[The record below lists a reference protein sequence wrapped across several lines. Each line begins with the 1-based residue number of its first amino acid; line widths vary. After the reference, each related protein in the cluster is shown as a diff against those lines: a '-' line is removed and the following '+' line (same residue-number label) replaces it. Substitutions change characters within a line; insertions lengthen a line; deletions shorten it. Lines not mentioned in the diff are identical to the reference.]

1 MLPMS
6 PRPSLFRLA
15 RIHLK
20 SVLVVIACLALL
32 FTVILQTARLE
43 KSASREAVLRSELR
57 RERAL
62 ARQAVDD
69 LFTRIVEQSSADNA
83 QKAGTRR
90 DALERALKFY
100 EATESS
106 AATPELKTRAREVL
120 DRIRSELDESLQ

>member
-1 MLPMS
+1 MS
-6 PRPSLFRLA
+6 PRPSVFRLP
-15 RIHLK
+15 RIRLQ

-32 FTVILQTARLE
+32 LAVVLQTARLE

-69 LFTRIVEQSSADNA
+69 LYTQIVEQSSTATS
-83 QKAGTRR
+83 QKVGTRR

-100 EATESS
+100 EAAETS
-106 AATPELKTRAREVL
+106 AATPELKTRAQEVL
-120 DRIRSELDESLQ
+120 KRIRSELDETNP